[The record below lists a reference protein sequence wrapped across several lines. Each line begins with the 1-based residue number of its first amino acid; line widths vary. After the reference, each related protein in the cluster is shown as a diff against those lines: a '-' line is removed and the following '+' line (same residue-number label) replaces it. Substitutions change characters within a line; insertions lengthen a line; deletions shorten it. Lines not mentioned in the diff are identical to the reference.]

1 MDDKRISP
9 LLDDEKEF
17 ERIIKHFS
25 PMLYAQIRSIV
36 LCHEDTND
44 VLQNTLLKAWKAF
57 NSFQGKSEIS
67 TWLFRI
73 ATNESLQHL
82 RNQKYRKY
90 FSLANVKS
98 VIQLS
103 NTMKPN
109 GGEEE
114 ILDKALANLSSQQR
128 IVFGMRYLNETPF
141 KEIASVMNL
150 AEGTVKATYHQ
161 AHKKVEFYLNENA
174 E

>member
-36 LCHEDTND
+36 LCHDDTND
-44 VLQNTLLKAWKAF
+44 VLQNSLLKAWKAF
-57 NSFQGKSEIS
+57 PSFQGNSEIS

-90 FSLANVKS
+90 FSLDNVKS
-98 VIQLS
+98 VFQLS
-103 NTMKPN
+103 HTMKPN
-109 GGEEE
+109 GGEED
-114 ILDKALANLSSQQR
+114 ILDKALVNLSPQQR

-141 KEIASVMNL
+141 KEIALVMNL

-161 AHKKVEFYLNENA
+161 AHKKVEFYLIENA